1 MPTLEQTSVPA
12 WAVAT
17 AAMPIDRTA
26 ARAALVTFA
35 PDQEPSSTWGQ
46 ELDRAGI
53 PYDLLDLSGASK
65 ADISQAV
72 GLLVDSASVGLR
84 LILHGPLAP
93 VLAARAAAL
102 EHSLLDEEIIVCTT
116 EVAEIPLYCVHC
128 TGESVV
134 RAAIDDIVTCLHCG
148 TDLLV
153 YYHVSRRQGSFIGF
167 KHDAEAYSTSGSEAC
182 T

>member
-17 AAMPIDRTA
+17 AGMPLDRVA

-35 PDQEPSSTWGQ
+35 SDQEPRRTWGQ
-46 ELDRAGI
+46 ELDHAGI
-53 PYDLLDLSGASK
+53 PYDLIDLSEASK
-65 ADISQAV
+65 ADIRQAV
-72 GLLVDSASVGLR
+72 GLLIDSASVGFR
-84 LILHGPLAP
+84 LMLHGPLAP

-116 EVAEIPLYCVHC
+116 EVSEIPLYCVHC

-134 RAAIDDIVTCLHCG
+134 RAAIDDVVTCLHCG

-153 YYHVSRRQGSFIGF
+153 YYHVSRRQGSFLGF
-167 KHDAEAYSTSGSEAC
+167 KHDAEAYELTGAGEAA
-182 T
+182 